1 MINHHTLLAGL
12 TWTLAGL
19 SAVLT
24 GIFGSTFGG
33 NSFVLTIIFFV
44 IFALISTLCPLLIH
58 HFFATLLRCDYVK
71 AGILVFFC
79 AFFVLTDLITNAG
92 TAALFRA
99 SDLNRTENQN
109 LKAKNARNE
118 VTRIEK
124 RIREIRAQTAWQSK
138 YLAPKAY
145 DDQIEA
151 ARLIRDNEA
160 KRGGC
165 GRICEEKTKAMAE
178 LTAAKANALYRQSLK
193 AEMMTL
199 ESELRDAKLASA
211 ETPTQASAALTHAS
225 NVAAGIT
232 GQVDPS
238 AGAKFWANY
247 GLSIWSGIAVTF
259 ASMAAAILLAF
270 SGASMPARREPEPP
284 AWERNPLPDLR
295 PTAKQEAEEA
305 RIVLQQYDHTDDSLA
320 LLMQAVER
328 INARYA

>member
-1 MINHHTLLAGL
+1 M
-12 TWTLAGL
+12 
-19 SAVLT
+19 LT
-24 GIFGSTFGG
+24 GIFGATFGG
-33 NSFVLTIIFFV
+33 ESWFLIGVFFIVFSLISALCPILVNTAFSTLLRANYVRAAVLSPFAIFFV
-44 IFALISTLCPLLIH
+44 M
-58 HFFATLLRCDYVK
+58 
-71 AGILVFFC
+71 
-79 AFFVLTDLITNAG
+79 TDLITNGG
-92 TAALFRA
+92 TAALFRQ
-99 SDLNRTENQN
+99 SDLVRTDNAN
-109 LKAKNARNE
+109 TKAKDARNE
-118 VTRIEK
+118 VKRIEK
-124 RIREIRAQTAWQSK
+124 RIAEIRSQTAWQSK

-160 KRGGC
+160 RRGGC
-165 GRICEEKTKAMAE
+165 GRICEEKTKAMAD

-211 ETPTQASAALTHAS
+211 ETPTQASAALSHAS

-232 GQVDPS
+232 GQIDPS

-259 ASMAAAILLAF
+259 ASMASAILLAF
-270 SGASMPARREPEPP
+270 SGAVMPTRRDPEPP

-295 PTAKQEAEEA
+295 PTAKQEAAEA
-305 RIVLQQYDHTDDSLA
+305 RIVLQHHDYTDDSLS